1 MSPEVLR
8 EDLLVFLRQWEGG
21 RETGIE
27 RGGEGGEGAGRERV
41 RMMRET

>member
-27 RGGEGGEGAGRERV
+27 RGGRGRGGSRERG
-41 RMMRET
+41 